1 MADNSA
7 PLKNIAGPENNTS
20 SGNYSVFHEP
30 DLTLLESI
38 RQCQESS
45 AKIELHAG
53 VTYCP
58 HEYDGILCWMT
69 SPTDSF
75 ASVKCPTAYEGHPI
89 PDHIL
94 ATRYCNTTGLWEET
108 TNYSQ
113 CLAFYKTIQN
123 SGEADQNTHLWMIV
137 RDIYFVCSILS
148 LVFLIVTLFIF
159 SYFRALQC
167 SRIAIHK
174 NLVVSFIIRFVVLI
188 VMIEPLVTGRATSYQ
203 DLEWLCKL
211 FQVLNQYT
219 ALANIYWMF
228 VEGLFLHNSIVVS
241 VFSTEAPFKL
251 FFFIGWGFPALVIV
265 TWAIV
270 MHFENANSC
279 WGNYSQ
285 MPFIYIIIVPFLAA
299 LIINLLFLINIIRI
313 LVKKLR
319 ANNTIESDR
328 IRRAIKATIVL
339 MPLLGLTNILF
350 VYNPED
356 GGGLQS
362 AYHITNAVLQSIQGI
377 MVSIFYCFLNGE
389 VRRVIKRKWYRF
401 KIRRFLQSGGRRRS
415 SRTSSFILSQTEVQ
429 DLNEMA
435 SLTTKANMAAGHDE
449 PDLVDVRETT
459 VDQERRESV
468 TDQGPETTQS
478 VPIGNHVIPDV
489 WNHANGVDLSQSFD
503 SDEVISPKEVSDYME
518 EAYTEILDSFPPAN
532 DTLSDIDNSE
542 TDNLKEDNEFNWSK
556 SPNENPSKHDGTCIV
571 NLTSNPESSQYPL
584 SNGHSQ
590 HRPWSVSESSDIS
603 AGASTHN
610 TDSPNP
616 STCSNAPLLTTQQTG
631 RDENDNSH
639 VTKPETPICADYNGD
654 WDEIF
659 AICDTFDH
667 DTRTESTS

>member
-1 MADNSA
+1 MF
-7 PLKNIAGPENNTS
+7 
-20 SGNYSVFHEP
+20 YC
-30 DLTLLESI
+30 TLL
-38 RQCQESS
+38 
-45 AKIELHAG
+45 
-53 VTYCP
+53 
-58 HEYDGILCWMT
+58 
-69 SPTDSF
+69 
-75 ASVKCPTAYEGHPI
+75 
-89 PDHIL
+89 
-94 ATRYCNTTGLWEET
+94 TTPL
-108 TNYSQ
+108 
-113 CLAFYKTIQN
+113 LL
-123 SGEADQNTHLWMIV
+123 QNTHLWMIV

-174 NLVVSFIIRFVVLI
+174 NLVVSFIIRFIVII
-188 VMIEPLVTGRATSYQ
+188 VMIEPLVTGRPTSYQ
-203 DLEWLCKL
+203 DVDWLCKT

-251 FFFIGWGFPALVIV
+251 FFFTGWGFPALVII
-265 TWAIV
+265 TWAII
-270 MHFENANSC
+270 MHFQNANTC
-279 WGNYSQ
+279 WSHYSQ

-328 IRRAIKATIVL
+328 IRKAIKATIVL

-377 MVSIFYCFLNGE
+377 MVSVFYCFLNGE

-435 SLTTKANMAAGHDE
+435 SLTVKANVVSNHEE
-449 PDLVDVRETT
+449 PDAGVSETT
-459 VDQERRESV
+459 PMHEWKETI
-468 TDQGPETTQS
+468 TDENRDTTAS
-478 VPIGNHVIPDV
+478 VPTGNHVTSDT
-489 WNHANGVDLSQSFD
+489 WNHTNGVDLSQSFD
-503 SDEVISPKEVSDYME
+503 SDDVNNSKEVSDYME
-518 EAYTEILDSFPPAN
+518 EAYTAVLDALPPGN
-532 DTLSDIDNSE
+532 DTLSDIEYSE
-542 TDNLKEDNEFNWSK
+542 TELTENDKKYHWSK
-556 SPNENPSKHDGTCIV
+556 LSNDNHSLDVETCAVDVAPCADGST
-571 NLTSNPESSQYPL
+571 YPL

-590 HRPWSVSESSDIS
+590 TRPWSVSESSDLS
-603 AGASTHN
+603 AGASTL
-610 TDSPNP
+610 DSPIP
-616 STCSNAPLLTTQQTG
+616 STSSNAPLFTSQHSG
-631 RDENDNSH
+631 SRDENDNSQ
-639 VTKPETPICADYNGD
+639 VVKPETPVCNSGYTGD

-659 AICDTFDH
+659 AICDTFSRDFRS
-667 DTRTESTS
+667 DPTS